1 MASTML
7 ERDDISVYVIAGV
20 PKSFKKRLSKFVE
33 GESRAEGEIML
44 LDHEITEWL
53 VARLRGEKARSHE
66 ETATSAALW
75 RAFRALSAARYHVQE
90 DPELEARIRSLRS
103 SVEELWALTRPGT
116 PEDVVEDEEEGGERE
131 ADSPDSED
139 STEEVEED

>member
-90 DPELEARIRSLRS
+90 DPELEGRIRALRS
-103 SVEELWALTRPGT
+103 SVEELWALTRPGS
-116 PEDVVEDEEEGGERE
+116 PEEVVDAEEEAGEGE
-131 ADSPDSED
+131 EGSPD
-139 STEEVEED
+139 STEEGEED

>member
-90 DPELEARIRSLRS
+90 DPEMEARIRMLRS

-116 PEDVVEDEEEGGERE
+116 PADLVENDEEGGDGEE
-131 ADSPDSED
+131 DSPD

>member
-7 ERDDISVYVIAGV
+7 EREDISVYVIAGV

-90 DPELEARIRSLRS
+90 DPELEGRIRALRAT
-103 SVEELWALTRPGT
+103 VEELWALTRP
-116 PEDVVEDEEEGGERE
+116 R
-131 ADSPDSED
+131 SPDQV
-139 STEEVEED
+139 TEEDASGGDDADGPTESAEDAEEV

>member
-33 GESRAEGEIML
+33 GESKAEGEIML

-90 DPELEARIRSLRS
+90 DPELEGRIRALRS
-103 SVEELWALTRPGT
+103 SVEELWALTRPGS
-116 PEDVVEDEEEGGERE
+116 PEDVVEDGEEAEDGED
-131 ADSPDSED
+131 DSPDATED
-139 STEEVEED
+139 AEED

>member
-90 DPELEARIRSLRS
+90 DPELEGRIRSLRA
-103 SVEELWALTRPGT
+103 SVEELWALTRPGS
-116 PEDVVEDEEEGGERE
+116 PEDDEEGEDGEADATDAGAGDDEEE
-131 ADSPDSED
+131 
-139 STEEVEED
+139 

>member
-1 MASTML
+1 MASSML

-53 VARLRGEKARSHE
+53 VARLRGEKTRSHE

-90 DPELEARIRSLRS
+90 DAELEARIRSLRS
-103 SVEELWALTRPGT
+103 SVEELWALTRPGS
-116 PEDVVEDEEEGGERE
+116 PDAIDDDGGDAEGGDEEGDE
-131 ADSPDSED
+131 SP
-139 STEEVEED
+139 EEDGEEE

>member
-1 MASTML
+1 
-7 ERDDISVYVIAGV
+7 VYVIAGV
-20 PKSFKKRLSKFVE
+20 PKIFKKRLSKFVE

-90 DPELEARIRSLRS
+90 DPELEGRIRALRS
-103 SVEELWALTRPGT
+103 SVEELWALTRPGS
-116 PEDVVEDEEEGGERE
+116 PEDVVADGEETEDGEE
-131 ADSPDSED
+131 DSPDSTED
-139 STEEVEED
+139 SEEE